1 MWSLPA
7 HCSCSLF
14 PPEKDRNLVQPTD
27 INIGFV
33 YNFAKKI
40 EF

>member
-14 PPEKDRNLVQPTD
+14 PPEKDRNLVQSTD